1 MTFNFKE
8 FIDTLLLVGGVGLIV
23 AGIHI
28 ETLLVSIIGGAL
40 LGAWNGRRLAG
51 Q

>member
-8 FIDTLLLVGGVGLIV
+8 VIDTLFLVGGVGLIV
-23 AGIHI
+23 AGIHT
-28 ETLLVSIIGGAL
+28 ETLLVGMIGGAL
-40 LGAWNGRRLAG
+40 LGAWNGCRLAG